1 LHLLDVGAGGECLFA
16 AGDQDTADIVIGLE
30 VVDGRRN
37 LAKHTERQRVEH
49 FRPVQRDDAD
59 RALALDN
66 DVFERR
72 HDPPRV
78 LCSQAMC
85 PLPGWASSG
94 TKADGGGV
102 RMRVVTSASRDRY
115 AMNMRAA
122 DAIVSRA
129 PKAMKIFPIS
139 EVLSRVELSLPAV
152 SEDGL
157 EVDAITTVCEVV

>member
-1 LHLLDVGAGGECLFA
+1 MKPFRLHLLDVGAGGEGLFA
-16 AGDQDTADIVIGLE
+16 AGEQDAADLVVGLE
-30 VVDGRRN
+30 VVDGGGD
-37 LAKHTERQRVEH
+37 LAKHAERQRVEH

-78 LCSQAMC
+78 AEFAGNVPAGGMGFKWGDATPDAAL
-85 PLPGWASSG
+85 G
-94 TKADGGGV
+94 TRPV
-102 RMRVVTSASRDRY
+102 SAGPY

-122 DAIVSRA
+122 EAIVSKA

-139 EVLSRVELSLPAV
+139 EVWSRSSCRCSPA
-152 SEDGL
+152 
-157 EVDAITTVCEVV
+157 

>member
-1 LHLLDVGAGGECLFA
+1 MKLFRLHLLDVGAGGERLFA
-16 AGDQDTADIVIGLE
+16 AGEQDAADLVVGLE
-30 VVDGRRN
+30 VVDGRRD
-37 LAKHTERQRVEH
+37 LAKHAERQCVEH

-78 LCSQAMC
+78 IDLAGNVPAAGVGFKWDEPM
-85 PLPGWASSG
+85 PAARTRLVASE
-94 TKADGGGV
+94 A
-102 RMRVVTSASRDRY
+102 ADRY

-139 EVLSRVELSLPAV
+139 EVLSRVELSLLA
-152 SEDGL
+152 
-157 EVDAITTVCEVV
+157 A

>member
-1 LHLLDVGAGGECLFA
+1 
-16 AGDQDTADIVIGLE
+16 
-30 VVDGRRN
+30 
-37 LAKHTERQRVEH
+37 LAKHAERHRIEH

-72 HDPPRV
+72 HDPPRTTD
-78 LCSQAMC
+78 LRAMC

-94 TKADGGGV
+94 AGTDPGRGGRGPPPPPADG
-102 RMRVVTSASRDRY
+102 Y

-139 EVLSRVELSLPAV
+139 
-152 SEDGL
+152 
-157 EVDAITTVCEVV
+157 